1 MDYKMTDALLVGWAT
16 TLAFYQSA
24 QYSEGNPRMALM
36 NALVIAPFYVLIA
49 LALATI
55 IGA

>member
-1 MDYKMTDALLVGWAT
+1 MTDALLVGWAT
-16 TLAFYQSA
+16 ALAFYQSA

-36 NALVIAPFYVLIA
+36 NALVLTPFYALIA

-55 IGA
+55 IGV